1 MKPSIPQV
9 VERFAAYRSKPGND
23 EWGSLHIV
31 LSDGNLTDDS
41 VRFCIAWARDHSDTE
56 GLALATVLLSMSR
69 TQRLKL
75 DRAVD
80 EWLTTTRINETEK

>member
-9 VERFAAYRSKPGND
+9 IQRFAAYRSQPGNR

-31 LSDGNLTDDS
+31 LSDGNVGEDS
-41 VRFCIAWARDHSDTE
+41 VRFCMAWARDHNDTE
-56 GLALATVLLSMSR
+56 GLALAAILLSMSR

-75 DRAVD
+75 DRAVYD
-80 EWLTTTRINETEK
+80 WLHRSAGDAQR